1 MLVATRGLSAAGLL
15 VLMFLA
21 AMTILDGLMRWIAG
35 EPIAG
40 VRDLASLTIAVAVAC
55 CLPVGLAE
63 RGNVTIRI
71 ADKLGTV
78 VGSILGL
85 FAELVVL
92 GVMIIMARQFYLHA
106 AAIARDGE
114 TTWVLRLPTAPFWFI
129 VDAIL
134 WSAVIVQIA
143 IVVIDG
149 HRFVRGPRS

>member
-1 MLVATRGLSAAGLL
+1 
-15 VLMFLA
+15 
-21 AMTILDGLMRWIAG
+21 MR
-35 EPIAG
+35 P
-40 VRDLASLTIAVAVAC
+40 LTPGGRPPAF
-55 CLPVGLAE
+55 PW